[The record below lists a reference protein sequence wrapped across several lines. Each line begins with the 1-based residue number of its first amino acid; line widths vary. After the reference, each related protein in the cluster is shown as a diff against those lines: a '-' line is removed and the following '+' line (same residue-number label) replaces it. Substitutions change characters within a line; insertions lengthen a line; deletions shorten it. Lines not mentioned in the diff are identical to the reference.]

1 MPIYLGYKDIISELI
16 KTKINWKFKF
26 RINIRVIK
34 SHLPSKDLINKVKK
48 ISSWETIRVDK
59 KM

>member
-34 SHLPSKDLINKVKK
+34 SHLPYKQGEENKFL
-48 ISSWETIRVDK
+48 EDN
-59 KM
+59 